1 MDKTAQTI
9 AQPRQRIVRALD
21 YLGEQGMLELQASK
35 VRLRYQ
41 RLRAPTSLTELATA
55 LHQRALKRERA
66 ELKRLKV
73 AR

>member
-1 MDKTAQTI
+1 MITY
-9 AQPRQRIVRALD
+9 RAEHPYIRCTSD